1 MLDIMFSVV
10 VLTLEGTSSNLW
22 LCRAEKAKEGNLHCY
37 PNQHA
42 TLLALGLQIA
52 NSKAHL
58 RLKAFES
65 GPLISTSDISPSLS
79 SEIRQSRSCMPLD
92 LL

>member
-52 NSKAHL
+52 NSKAHH

-79 SEIRQSRSCMPLD
+79 SEIRQSRSCMPPD